1 MIKQPM
7 KRIAVWLLIASV
19 RLVKSSGQSNETA
32 NGLEGL
38 CGCETI
44 DPRRYEPGKFSSS
57 VRYRIENGT
66 IVHENDLR
74 WVAGLFVR
82 FCGSE
87 AERATCESP
96 EDYHYRFF
104 CTGVLLNRYHV
115 FTAGHVRTRPIS
127 VLLSRFLSKCSEIW
141 NSFD

>member
-1 MIKQPM
+1 MIKQQM
-7 KRIAVWLLIASV
+7 KRIAVWLLIAS
-19 RLVKSSGQSNETA
+19 VKSSGQSNETA

-44 DPRRYEPGKFSSS
+44 DPRRYDSDEFSEFG
-57 VRYRIENGT
+57 VQYRVTNGT

-74 WVAGLFVR
+74 WVAGLIVR

-87 AERATCESP
+87 TERETCESP

-104 CTGVLLNRYHV
+104 CTGFLLNRYHV
-115 FTAGHVRTRPIS
+115 LTAGHVSNLCRS
-127 VLLSRFLSKCSEIW
+127 L
-141 NSFD
+141 